1 MFGKFFKRLRQEKE
15 LTLIELSEKCGV
27 SKSYLHDIEN
37 EKIAPSDK
45 IVKKLLEFYKLNK
58 TQEKELVKVLAYAKT
73 PDLVMKEFE
82 KTKRELKKLKD
93 IYEKMQNNVESNIS
107 YLEEETYHEVPVY
120 SYVRAGLHAVENLP
134 EPQYMLNVPLPSV
147 RGDIVGIE
155 VMGDSMEPKF
165 HEGDIVLVKT
175 GIMPENR
182 EIGVFVVDNRTV
194 IKVFNKDRSGR
205 IILTSLNIEHA
216 PIVVDEYTE
225 FGIVGKFWKA
235 IVS

>member
-1 MFGKFFKRLRQEKE
+1 MK
-15 LTLIELSEKCGV
+15 
-27 SKSYLHDIEN
+27 
-37 EKIAPSDK
+37 KIAPSDK